1 MATWREQLQP
11 ASFRGVPFHVDS
23 ESTPVGRRTQ
33 VHEYPMRNKP
43 FVEDLGEQTRVIKF
57 SAFVVGED
65 CFFLRDNLL
74 HALNQPGPGTLI
86 HPWYGQMYGTAT
98 DCSAGHAWNEGGV
111 ARFELLFVEGGEKG
125 YPAGVPNTAR
135 QLEAE
140 NESLLD
146 SAIARYKAAMALVNK
161 ARLSILA
168 LQNGLAGVQMAIQQ
182 EISQITGLIGSV
194 VAFADMVANFP
205 DSLAAMLKAQ
215 FSSMTGDFDRF
226 SVSRRS
232 ASSKVESARGIAAL
246 APPAGGAATV
256 AAVTATR
263 DLVRDVL
270 IIDALR
276 TVSAMPVVQAP
287 GVLPGVPTLE
297 QQVAAPIQRAE
308 VPAQDDVLA
317 LRDAISGALW
327 DAQLLAP
334 YEHFERLESARKLV
348 RAHLAEVARAGV
360 RLIEVTPKQTL
371 PAVVLA
377 YQQFGDASRA
387 AEIVTRNGVQHPGF
401 LPALPLQ
408 VAQE

>member
-23 ESTPVGRRTQ
+23 ENTPVGRRTQ
-33 VHEYPMRNKP
+33 VHEFPQRNRP
-43 FVEDLGEQTRVIKF
+43 VVEDLGEQTRVIKF
-57 SAFVVGED
+57 SAFVVGDD
-65 CFFLRDNLL
+65 CFFQRDNLS
-74 HALNQPGPGTLI
+74 HALNQPGAGTLI

-98 DCSAGHAWNEGGV
+98 ECSASHSWTEGGV
-111 ARFELLFVEGGEKG
+111 VRFELLFVEGGEKG

-161 ARLSILA
+161 ARLSIVA

-182 EISQITGLIGSV
+182 EISQITGLVSSV
-194 VAFADMVANFP
+194 VTLADMVANFP
-205 DSLAAMLKAQ
+205 DNLATMIQAQ
-215 FSSMTGDFDRF
+215 FSSMTADFDRF
-226 SVSRRS
+226 SVSRRD
-232 ASSKVESARGIAAL
+232 ASSKVDSARGVAAL
-246 APPAGGAATV
+246 ASPAGGAATR
-256 AAVTATR
+256 AAVVATR

-276 TVSAMPVVQAP
+276 TVAAMPVVQAP
-287 GVLPGVPTLE
+287 GALPAVPTLA
-297 QQVAAPIQRAE
+297 QQVAAPVERAE
-308 VPAQDDVLA
+308 VPATDDVLA
-317 LRDAISGALW
+317 LRDAISAEIW

-334 YEHFERLESARKLV
+334 YEHFQRLDVARKLV

-360 RLIEVTPKQTL
+360 QLIEVTPKQTL

-401 LPALPLQ
+401 VPPLPLQ

>member
-11 ASFRGVPFHVDS
+11 ASFRGVPFHVES

-33 VHEYPMRNKP
+33 VHEFPQRNRP
-43 FVEDLGEQTRVIKF
+43 VVEDLGEQTRIIKF
-57 SAFVVGED
+57 TAFVVGED
-65 CFFLRDNLL
+65 CFFQRDNLL
-74 HALNQPGPGTLI
+74 QALNQPGPGTLI

-111 ARFELLFVEGGEKG
+111 TRFELMFVEGGEKG

-161 ARLSILA
+161 ARLSVKA
-168 LQNGLAGVQMAIQQ
+168 LQNGLAGVQMFIQQ
-182 EISQITGLIGSV
+182 EISQITGLVSSV
-194 VAFADMVANFP
+194 VTLADMVANFP
-205 DSLAAMLKAQ
+205 DNLASMLQSQ
-215 FSSMTGDFDRF
+215 FSSMSTDFDRF
-226 SVSRRS
+226 SLSRRT
-232 ASSKVESARGIAAL
+232 AGSKVDAARGIAAL
-246 APPAGGAATV
+246 PAPAGGAATI

-276 TVSAMPVVQAP
+276 IVASMPVVQAP
-287 GVLPGVPTLE
+287 SVLPGVPTLE
-297 QQVAAPIQRAE
+297 QQVAAPIERAE
-308 VPAQDDVLA
+308 VPVTDDVLS
-317 LRDAISGALW
+317 LRNDISAEIW
-327 DAQLLAP
+327 DAQLQAP
-334 YEHFERLESARKLV
+334 YAHFERLDSARKLV
-348 RAHLAEVARAGV
+348 RAHLAEVAKAGV
-360 RLIEVTPKQTL
+360 RLIELTPKQTL
-371 PAVVLA
+371 PAFVLA

-387 AEIVTRNGVQHPGF
+387 DEIVTRNAVQHPGF
-401 LPALPLQ
+401 LPPLPLK

>member
-11 ASFRGVPFHVDS
+11 ASFRGVPFHVES

-33 VHEYPMRNKP
+33 VHEFPQRNKP

-65 CFFLRDNLL
+65 CFFQRDNLL
-74 HALNQPGPGTLI
+74 HALNQPGPGTLV

-98 DCSAGHAWNEGGV
+98 DCSAGHAWTEGGV
-111 ARFELLFVEGGEKG
+111 TRFELLFVESGEKG
-125 YPAGVPNTAR
+125 YPVGVPNTAR

-161 ARLSILA
+161 ARLSIVA
-168 LQNGLAGVQMAIQQ
+168 LQNGLAGVQMFIQQ
-182 EISQITGLIGSV
+182 EISQITGLVSSV
-194 VAFADMVANFP
+194 ATLADMVANFP
-205 DSLAAMLKAQ
+205 EGLADMLKAQ
-215 FSSMTGDFDRF
+215 FSSMGADFDRF
-226 SVSRRS
+226 SLSRKD
-232 ASSKVESARGIAAL
+232 ASGKVDGARGIAAL
-246 APPAGGAATV
+246 PAPAGGAATV

-263 DLVRDVL
+263 ELVRDVL

-276 TVSAMPVVQAP
+276 TVSAMPVLQQPVP
-287 GVLPGVPTLE
+287 LPGVPTLE
-297 QQVAAPIQRAE
+297 QQVAAPVARPE
-308 VPAQDDVLA
+308 VPATDDVVA
-317 LRDAISGALW
+317 LRDAISAEIW
-327 DAQLLAP
+327 AAQLIAP
-334 YEHFERLESARKLV
+334 YGHFERLGSARKLV
-348 RAHLAEVARAGV
+348 RAHLAAVAVAGV
-360 RLIEVTPKQTL
+360 RLVEVTPKQTI

-387 AEIVTRNGVQHPGF
+387 DEIVTRNGIAHPGF
-401 LPALPLQ
+401 LPPLPLK

>member
-182 EISQITGLIGSV
+182 EISQITGLVSSV
-194 VAFADMVANFP
+194 VTFADMVANFP
-205 DSLAAMLKAQ
+205 DNLATMLKAQ

-226 SVSRRS
+226 SVSRRG
-232 ASSKVESARGIAAL
+232 ASSKVESAQGIAAL

-270 IIDALR
+270 IVDALR

-287 GVLPGVPTLE
+287 GTLPGVPTLE

-308 VPAQDDVLA
+308 VPATDDVLA
-317 LRDAISGALW
+317 LRDAISAALW
-327 DAQLLAP
+327 DAQLSAP

-387 AEIVTRNGVQHPGF
+387 DEIVTRNGVQHPGF
-401 LPALPLQ
+401 LPPLPLQ

>member
-33 VHEYPMRNKP
+33 VHEYTKRNKP

-182 EISQITGLIGSV
+182 EISQITGLVSSV
-194 VAFADMVANFP
+194 VTFADMVANFP
-205 DSLAAMLKAQ
+205 DNLATMLKAQ

-226 SVSRRS
+226 SVSRRG
-232 ASSKVESARGIAAL
+232 ASSKVESAQGIAAL
-246 APPAGGAATV
+246 AAPAGGAATV

-270 IIDALR
+270 IVDALR

-287 GVLPGVPTLE
+287 GTLPGVPTLE

-308 VPAQDDVLA
+308 VPATDDVLA
-317 LRDAISGALW
+317 LRDAISAALW
-327 DAQLLAP
+327 DAQLSAP

-387 AEIVTRNGVQHPGF
+387 DEIVTRNGVQHPGF
-401 LPALPLQ
+401 LPPLPLQ

>member
-182 EISQITGLIGSV
+182 EISQITGLVSSV
-194 VAFADMVANFP
+194 VTFADMVANFP
-205 DSLAAMLKAQ
+205 DNLATMLKAQ

-226 SVSRRS
+226 SVSRRG
-232 ASSKVESARGIAAL
+232 ASSKVESAQGIAAL
-246 APPAGGAATV
+246 AAPAGGAATV

-270 IIDALR
+270 IVDALR

-287 GVLPGVPTLE
+287 GTLPGVPTLE

-308 VPAQDDVLA
+308 VPATDDVLA
-317 LRDAISGALW
+317 LRDAISAALW
-327 DAQLLAP
+327 DAQLSAP

-387 AEIVTRNGVQHPGF
+387 DEIVTRNGVRHPGF
-401 LPALPLQ
+401 LPPLPLQ